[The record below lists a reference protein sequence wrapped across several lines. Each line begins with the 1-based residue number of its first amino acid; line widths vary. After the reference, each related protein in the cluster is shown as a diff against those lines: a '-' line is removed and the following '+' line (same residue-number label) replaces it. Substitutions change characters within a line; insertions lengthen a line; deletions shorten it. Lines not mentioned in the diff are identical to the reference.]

1 MLSTTATAILGLVV
15 VVVCLCPHFYNPT
28 DAFGTPPSKYRY
40 HRVVVPIRK
49 QLLVMD
55 SNSHKRHNAWRL
67 RGFLDGLFGGD
78 PETTKGDK
86 ATAVLATIDIPGS
99 STETTDANVRFQSLS
114 DYIANKWID
123 LFATGTI
130 SLTTP
135 VSVFKGIVVG
145 ADDDNDESLL
155 DVVGCRLI
163 FQKVDTGYQSKDEE
177 DRSSS
182 NNDDDENEKKE
193 PKQGGVEILVQK
205 RKPSTD
211 TTAQAVSLR
220 VVARRCEVD
229 EDTMIKEMSEE
240 IIVKELQKAIGVWK
254 KESVF

>member
-15 VVVCLCPHFYNPT
+15 VVVVCLCCPHFYNPT
-28 DAFGTPPSKYRY
+28 DAFGTPPSKYHYR
-40 HRVVVPIRK
+40 RVDVPIRK
-49 QLLVMD
+49 QLLVID

-86 ATAVLATIDIPGS
+86 ATAVLATYDIPGS
-99 STETTDANVRFQSLS
+99 STETDANVRFQSLS

-135 VSVFKGIVVG
+135 VSVLKGIVVG
-145 ADDDNDESLL
+145 ADDDDDESLL

-177 DRSSS
+177 ERSSS
-182 NNDDDENEKKE
+182 NNDDDNEKKE
-193 PKQGGVEILVQK
+193 PKQGGMEILVQK
-205 RKPSTD
+205 RKPS
-211 TTAQAVSLR
+211 TAQAVSLR